1 MTKITTKKEYYNII
15 IEILDKIYNMSNEEN
30 EKITGIKNKEQ
41 PYELVIKNILNEY
54 CIENIKKNKKEITSD
69 TEKNKYENMFFEYQP
84 NGSQMPPDF
93 KIYCEKFEEIKI
105 ECKSSKNNKPI
116 WNCSIPEKETIYIY
130 YNTKTKETF
139 IFGGEEIVSE
149 KIRSQVIKFNE
160 ELKILCNKFNETI
173 LCDENISY
181 YSRQMINQIKKMNI
195 ILQDRNKIFN
205 KVKNEL
211 LAKSDLEDKI
221 INENSKKIETN
232 SQVKRIK
239 KVIETFKNEK
249 ENVRI
254 PNEENKLTKTKVK
267 KNKSTK
273 PNINLKNSFCVL
285 YKFKSIN

>member
-1 MTKITTKKEYYNII
+1 MAKIITKKEYYNII
-15 IEILDKIYNMSNEEN
+15 IEILDKIYNLSNEEN

-41 PYELVIKNILNEY
+41 PYEIKIKNILNEY
-54 CIENIKKNKKEITSD
+54 CIENIKKNKKEITNNIKKS
-69 TEKNKYENMFFEYQP
+69 KYENLFFEYQP

-105 ECKSSKNNKPI
+105 ECKSSKNNKPV

-130 YNTKTKETF
+130 YDTKTKETY
-139 IFGGEEIVSE
+139 IFDGEEIVSE

-181 YSRQMINQIKKMNI
+181 YSRQMINQIKKIDI

-211 LAKSDLEDKI
+211 LIKSNLEDKI
-221 INENSKKIETN
+221 INKNSKNIETK
-232 SQVKRIK
+232 SQVKRTK
-239 KVIETFKNEK
+239 KNIETSKIEK
-249 ENVRI
+249 EN
-254 PNEENKLTKTKVK
+254 EQMSGQEDENKSIKTKIK
-267 KNKSTK
+267 NNKSK
-273 PNINLKNSFCVL
+273 V
-285 YKFKSIN
+285 